1 MRKYNKKNR
10 AILTKARKIYYKK
23 AVSYQLSVFSI
34 F

>member
-1 MRKYNKKNR
+1 MRKYNKKIVRFYN
-10 AILTKARKIYYKK
+10 THDKIYYKK